1 MSRRLLGWLVPLS
14 LLAGI
19 ALMLPFDSTAT
30 RVLGVACLLAFVVG
44 GLFLIADPSFLAAED
59 EEDGDR
65 P

>member
-1 MSRRLLGWLVPLS
+1 MSRRLVGWLVPLS

-59 EEDGDR
+59 EGEGDR